1 LDFSRPLD
9 LKKHCDIYTPPLK
22 HFFPFPDE
30 IAGVQQATVQFIE
43 DAAANNDENFHYVL
57 VPFNDPGE
65 PY

>member
-1 LDFSRPLD
+1 MQSIA
-9 LKKHCDIYTPPLK
+9 IYNTAQSQSIFYL
-22 HFFPFPDE
+22 FPDE

-43 DAAANNDENFHYVL
+43 DAAANDDEDFRYVL